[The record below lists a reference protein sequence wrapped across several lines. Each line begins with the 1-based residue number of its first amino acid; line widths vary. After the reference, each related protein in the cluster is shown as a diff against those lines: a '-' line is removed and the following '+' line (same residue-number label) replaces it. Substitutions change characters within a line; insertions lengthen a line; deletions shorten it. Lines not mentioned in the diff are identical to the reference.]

1 MKSSE
6 VIQNG
11 IVDDA
16 IVVSPGV
23 PSPFL
28 HFVTEILSRDISVS
42 VLVKITSLI
51 RIAILTATVA
61 DHASTHCLLRLRM
74 PVLMV
79 SVVRRT
85 VLVPFGEVHLTV
97 TIARWWRTALIVV
110 VTLIIFLQAFKIILR
125 KITRGK

>member
-16 IVVSPGV
+16 VVVSPGI

-42 VLVKITSLI
+42 VLIKITSLI

-61 DHASTHCLLRLRM
+61 DHASTHCLVRV

-79 SVVRRT
+79 SIVRRT

-110 VTLIIFLQAFKIILR
+110 VALIIFLQAFKVSVR

>member
-16 IVVSPGV
+16 VVVSPGI

-42 VLVKITSLI
+42 VLIKITSLI
-51 RIAILTATVA
+51 RIAILTATIA
-61 DHASTHCLLRLRM
+61 DHASAHCLVRV

-97 TIARWWRTALIVV
+97 AIARWWRTALIIVV
-110 VTLIIFLQAFKIILR
+110 ALIIFLQEFKVSLR